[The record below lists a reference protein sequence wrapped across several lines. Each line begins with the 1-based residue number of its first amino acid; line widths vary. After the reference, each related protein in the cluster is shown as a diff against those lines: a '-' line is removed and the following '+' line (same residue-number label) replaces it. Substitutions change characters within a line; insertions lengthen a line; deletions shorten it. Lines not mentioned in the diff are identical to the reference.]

1 MVRFGAKKANDRLPF
16 FLFIPHLKSRR
27 PQNKK
32 RQPQWAAFVNSDI
45 VGAYL
50 FASKR
55 CATASQ
61 LMTLKNADT

>member
-1 MVRFGAKKANDRLPF
+1 MVKFGAKKANDRLPF
-16 FLFIPHLKSRR
+16 FVYTPHKKPSSSK
-27 PQNKK
+27 QK
-32 RQPQWAAFVNSDI
+32 RQPQLAAFVNSDI